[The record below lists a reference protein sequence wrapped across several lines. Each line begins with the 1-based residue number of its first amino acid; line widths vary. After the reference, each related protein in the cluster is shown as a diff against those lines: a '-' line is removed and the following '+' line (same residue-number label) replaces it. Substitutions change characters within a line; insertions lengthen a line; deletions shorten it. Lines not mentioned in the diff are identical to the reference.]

1 MNMISEIINKIIEQL
16 EYELYL
22 ADEEKRKA
30 DVLQFDRKV
39 GYADGISSAI
49 DIINELAEEFNQ
61 DLTKNNQGW
70 IPVAERLPDTDDYI
84 LLSFENFTIP
94 DIGRYEEDENGGA
107 FYIGDDDA
115 SCSSYGLFVNAWQ
128 KLQERYNPEEPKQI
142 PTEHFMERFN
152 RVM

>member
-1 MNMISEIINKIIEQL
+1 MKDFVEKLINRL
-16 EYELYL
+16 EEKLYL

-30 DVLQFDRKV
+30 DVLQFDRKL

-49 DIINELAEEFNQ
+49 NTVSQLAEESKSN
-61 DLTKNNQGW
+61 LSGTITGW
-70 IPVAERLPDTDDYI
+70 IPVGERLPDTDDYI
-84 LLSFENFTIP
+84 LLSFENYPLP

-107 FYIGDDDA
+107 FYIGDDDK

-128 KLQERYNPEEPKQI
+128 KLPERYKPEEPKQI

-152 RVM
+152 RVI